1 MKREVM
7 SETVLPLLFG
17 LLGNSEDMGAKK
29 RARTNLALFF

>member
-17 LLGNSEDMGAKK
+17 LPGNSEDMGAKK
-29 RARTNLALFF
+29 RARFILALFF